1 MACGLPHPSFGHPP
15 QMRHLNLG
23 RDSKYTG
30 RIWRGIGFEIF
41 LLQDR
46 VHACASQRKRW
57 ALIRYTFINFIVN
70 RSDGMNLKQI
80 TSSTISLIVA
90 AILLLVVGTYTE
102 NSGFQLAGAILLTIT
117 IITGFNQARKRDSSD

>member
-1 MACGLPHPSFGHPP
+1 MRSTQFVFGE
-15 QMRHLNLG
+15 G
-23 RDSKYTG
+23 F
-30 RIWRGIGFEIF
+30 GFEIF
-41 LLQDR
+41 LLSGR
-46 VHACASQRKRW
+46 VHANGW
-57 ALIRYTFINFIVN
+57 ALIRYIFINFIVS

-117 IITGFNQARKRDSSD
+117 IITAFNQARKRDSSD